1 LPTPSWIALAF
12 RELQSEQLVNL
23 GRENKI
29 VLAEPT
35 NRMRRQLDREISV
48 ARDVQIG
55 MMRFNFG

>member
-1 LPTPSWIALAF
+1 
-12 RELQSEQLVNL
+12 LVNL